1 MNRKTYTQL
10 ISIPTF
16 KERFEYLK
24 TNSKVGEETFGSHRY
39 LNQRFYKS
47 DKWIKTR
54 NEIIVRD
61 KGLDLGCE
69 GFDIN
74 SNIIVH
80 HINPITI
87 DDILNLSDN
96 LFDPENLISTSE
108 ITHKALHYGN
118 INSVPVMPVERYK
131 NDTCP
136 WL

>member
-1 MNRKTYTQL
+1 M
-10 ISIPTF
+10 
-16 KERFEYLK
+16 
-24 TNSKVGEETFGSHRY
+24 
-39 LNQRFYKS
+39 
-47 DKWIKTR
+47 
-54 NEIIVRD
+54 
-61 KGLDLGCE
+61 GCE

-118 INSVPVMPVERYK
+118 IDSVPVMPVERYK

>member
-118 INSVPVMPVERYK
+118 INSVPVMPVERHK